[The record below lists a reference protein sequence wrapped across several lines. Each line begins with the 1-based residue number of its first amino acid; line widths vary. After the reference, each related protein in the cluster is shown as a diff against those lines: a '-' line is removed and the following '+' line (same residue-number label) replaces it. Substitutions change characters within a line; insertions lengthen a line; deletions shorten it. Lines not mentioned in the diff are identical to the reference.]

1 MTQQLQEF
9 IYASVDF
16 KEKSGRL
23 AQSIEANSA
32 ILSDNN
38 AENAGQRNTILS
50 KLCRQ
55 AAEAKA
61 AGAAMETA
69 MQALERE
76 LLAIKDRQY
85 HQQKQMQQ
93 AKAQE
98 RGEGR

>member
-23 AQSIEANSA
+23 AQSIEANSG
-32 ILSDNN
+32 ILFDNSI
-38 AENAGQRNTILS
+38 EKEGQRNSILS

-93 AKAQE
+93 AKGQE

>member
-23 AQSIEANSA
+23 AQAIEANSI
-32 ILSDNN
+32 ILSDSSI
-38 AENAGQRNTILS
+38 EKEGQRNSILS

-76 LLAIKDRQY
+76 LLAVKDRQY
-85 HQQKQMQQ
+85 QQQKQMQQ
-93 AKAQE
+93 AKGQE

>member
-9 IYASVDF
+9 IYTSVDF

-32 ILSDNN
+32 ILSDSSI
-38 AENAGQRNTILS
+38 EKEGQRNSILS

-76 LLAIKDRQY
+76 LLAVKDRQY
-85 HQQKQMQQ
+85 QQQKQMQQ
-93 AKAQE
+93 AKGQE